1 MRGKEGENP
10 LVLYNIWYMR
20 VVSCE
25 EGKRKRRKKADD
37 AARMMM
43 MMEIKEKEKKRLRH
57 AQ

>member
-1 MRGKEGENP
+1 
-10 LVLYNIWYMR
+10 MR

-43 MMEIKEKEKKRLRH
+43 MEIKENEMK
-57 AQ
+57 